1 MHSVLRIRHF
11 VVEIF
16 IIISKC
22 VGSVMREVVLVHRVV
37 VQEHTAIEVLGQE
50 VKSNIIDMCWH
61 DLIDRVLLVAPV
73 DRERKWEVTSL

>member
-1 MHSVLRIRHF
+1 MHSVLRIGHF

-16 IIISKC
+16 IIISEC
-22 VGSVMREVVLVHRVV
+22 VSGVMREVVLVHRVV

-61 DLIDRVLLVAPV
+61 DLIDGVLLVAPV